1 MPASTEPRSASAET
15 HGHGHCL
22 ICGTHNPFSLGARFR
37 EDRHGS
43 VRARFKALP
52 WFQGYEGILHG
63 GVISGP
69 LDSAMTHCL
78 LLHGVRAVTGDL
90 RVRFLEP
97 VRCGAVLDVRAH
109 PLEMTP
115 PLYRSA
121 AAIADDARV
130 AARAEAKFMRCRG
143 DRYP

>member
-22 ICGTHNPFSLGARFR
+22 ICGAHNPCSLGARFR